1 MLATWSGKSS
11 AENGTS
17 AGFLCGNT
25 ACGFQS
31 VTLLV
36 PLKSSLLNHF
46 DLWHDLQGRDEV
58 LLCSLSSFD
67 AYFHTRPY
75 KAPRPFSF
83 AVKSTENLS
92 LFENTADYL
101 HIFSCAEKDG
111 NIWMEKILLAR
122 VSCGLAISNVLSL
135 TSCPSPMSCTKR
147 STFFLIQR
155 PPAAMLLA
163 H

>member
-1 MLATWSGKSS
+1 MI
-11 AENGTS
+11 
-17 AGFLCGNT
+17 
-25 ACGFQS
+25 
-31 VTLLV
+31 LLV
-36 PLKSSLLNHF
+36 CFEILIFLNDF
-46 DLWHDLQGRDEV
+46 DDLQGRDEV

-122 VSCGLAISNVLSL
+122 VS
-135 TSCPSPMSCTKR
+135 
-147 STFFLIQR
+147 FFL
-155 PPAAMLLA
+155 PCDFLMMSL
-163 H
+163 